1 MSKDDL
7 QEFKADHSGGDVV
20 KGSEIADPVEAE
32 GGPVKNKLADV
43 KTPADTK
50 PFSNPGAVAVAE
62 EVDALASLFEGTD
75 LSEDFKQKASLVFE
89 AAVNEA
95 ATLKANEIT
104 ESLEEKFQTE
114 LEEAVNESMN
124 EIVENLDAYLD
135 YVVAEWMEENAV
147 AIESG
152 VKVAMAES
160 LMAGLKDLFEAHNI
174 QIDEETI
181 DVVSELE
188 EQIEELKTEANAAIH
203 ESIELKN
210 EIAQL
215 RAEKVFNEVTEG
227 LTVTQVE
234 RMRIL
239 SEKLDTSNLSDF
251 GSNLETLKESFFK
264 NKSTSA
270 ESLTENA
277 EEENEIM
284 LEETKPRRIS
294 QFDSVNSIVSFLDS
308 RNK

>member
-1 MSKDDL
+1 MSDDL
-7 QEFKADHSGGDVV
+7 NEFKADHTDGDVI
-20 KGSEIADPVEAE
+20 KGSEVPDPVTAE
-32 GGPVKNKLADV
+32 GGPVKKKLADV
-43 KTPADTK
+43 SK
-50 PFSNPGAVAVAE
+50 PGDQKAFSNPGALPVSE
-62 EVDALASLFEGTD
+62 EVDAFSSLFEGTD
-75 LSEDFKQKASLVFE
+75 LSEEFKQKASLVFE

-95 ATLKANEIT
+95 ATLKANEIA

-114 LEEAVNESMN
+114 LEEAVNESMG

-135 YVVAEWMEENAV
+135 YVVVEWMEENAV

-160 LMAGLKDLFEAHNI
+160 LMAGLKDLFESHNI
-174 QIDEETI
+174 QINEETI

-188 EQIEELKTEANAAIH
+188 EQIEELKTEANAAIN

-234 RMRIL
+234 RMRVL
-239 SEKLDTSNLSDF
+239 SEKLDISDLSEF
-251 GSNLETLKESFFK
+251 GNNLETLKESFFK
-264 NKSTSA
+264 SKLDTTKN
-270 ESLTENA
+270 LTESVD
-277 EEENEIM
+277 EENEIM
-284 LEETKPRRIS
+284 LEETKPQRVS
-294 QFDSVNSIVSFLDS
+294 EFDSVNSIVSFLNS
-308 RNK
+308 RK

>member
-1 MSKDDL
+1 MSKDNL
-7 QEFKADHSGGDVV
+7 QEFKADHTDGDVI
-20 KGSEIADPVEAE
+20 KGSEVPDPVEAE
-32 GGPVKNKLADV
+32 GGAVQNKLADV
-43 KTPADTK
+43 KKPGDPK
-50 PFSNPGAVAVAE
+50 PFSNPGAIAVAE
-62 EVDALASLFEGTD
+62 QADAFASLFEGTE

-95 ATLKANEIT
+95 ATLKANEIA
-104 ESLEEKFQTE
+104 EALEEQFQTE
-114 LEEAVNESMN
+114 LDEAVSETMS

-174 QIDEETI
+174 QIDEETV
-181 DVVSELE
+181 DVVADLE
-188 EQIEELKTEANAAIH
+188 EQIEELKTEANNAIN
-203 ESIELKN
+203 ESIELRN

-239 SEKLDTSNLSDF
+239 SEKLDISDISEF

-264 NKSTSA
+264 TKSTSTNT
-270 ESLTENA
+270 LTENA

-284 LEETKPRRIS
+284 LEETKSKRVS
-294 QFDSVNSIVSFLDS
+294 QFDSVNSIVSFLNS
-308 RNK
+308 RS

>member
-7 QEFKADHSGGDVV
+7 QEFKADHTDGDVI
-20 KGSEIADPVEAE
+20 KGSEIPDPVEAE
-32 GGPVKNKLADV
+32 GGAVQNKLADV
-43 KTPADTK
+43 KKPGDPK
-50 PFSNPGAVAVAE
+50 PFSNPGAVTVAE
-62 EVDALASLFEGTD
+62 ETDAFASLFEGTD

-95 ATLKANEIT
+95 ATLKANEIA
-104 ESLEEKFQTE
+104 ENLEEKFQE
-114 LEEAVNESMN
+114 EFEEAVNESMG
-124 EIVENLDAYLD
+124 EIIENLDSYLD

-160 LMAGLKDLFEAHNI
+160 LMAGLKDLFETHNI
-174 QIDEETI
+174 QIDEETM

-188 EQIEELKTEANAAIH
+188 DQIEELKTEANNAIN
-203 ESIELKN
+203 ENIELKN

-215 RAEKVFNEVTEG
+215 SAEKVFNEVTEG

-239 SEKLDTSNLSDF
+239 SEKLDISDISDF

-264 NKSTSA
+264 DKSNSVKP
-270 ESLTENA
+270 LVENT

-284 LEETKPRRIS
+284 LEETKPQRVS
-294 QFDSVNSIVSFLDS
+294 QFDSVNSIVSFLNS
-308 RNK
+308 RT